1 MPAKGRRGSLIGCL
15 PIIAKSVALLL
26 IRLLQSLSR
35 QSKMGSSVTHNK
47 ALLPTSGR
55 ARRYVIYSART
66 LVGPFPVIESL
77 PAFPYIHSWLS

>member
-15 PIIAKSVALLL
+15 PIIVKSVALLL

-55 ARRYVIYSART
+55 AGVMNRGWHGEA
-66 LVGPFPVIESL
+66 LSL
-77 PAFPYIHSWLS
+77 L